1 MEKLVCTACG
11 APLQIDTNVPFIT
24 CEYCDTVVENKF
36 YVAPAVKE
44 TEKEAEPAADTVVY
58 EYDGEQAESESGGSL
73 LKTILGVGTAIAANK
88 LRQKTTAARRPVV
101 RTATFGQAAG
111 KIPHQRTHRGT
122 APRRPEPPHTGGPG
136 MRPAR
141 PGSRRPSGGMRG
153 PGMGGMRGPGGRNR

>member
-44 TEKEAEPAADTVVY
+44 TEKAAEPAADTVVY

-88 LRQKTTAARRPVV
+88 LRQKTAAARRPVV
-101 RTATFGQAAG
+101 RAV
-111 KIPHQRTHRGT
+111 R
-122 APRRPEPPHTGGPG
+122 
-136 MRPAR
+136 
-141 PGSRRPSGGMRG
+141 
-153 PGMGGMRGPGGRNR
+153 